1 MIRQLL
7 RRIHIP
13 PQYIRSFCIVAHIDH
28 GKSTLADRLLE
39 KTGFKVDKAQ
49 MLDTLQVERERGITV
64 RAQTV
69 SMNYTYKG
77 TEYLL
82 NLIDT
87 PGHVDFSYEVSRSL
101 RACKGA
107 ILLVDATSGL
117 QAQTFSTF
125 YSALEA
131 NLTIIPAVNKVDH
144 PAAIPDVVSD
154 QITTHF
160 DLDDVHQISAK
171 TGLNVEK
178 LLEDVIL
185 KVPHDDTN
193 VNAPFRGFL
202 FDSWFDKH
210 RGVICIVK
218 IVEGEIRKG
227 ELIKSL
233 ATGKDYSIV
242 DLGELRISLLSTD
255 VLTTGQ
261 VGYFVLNMR
270 QTSEALIGDT
280 FCKVENTTAVPF
292 EGFTQPKP
300 MVYAGVFPLDPDDYL
315 DLLRSLDKYLLED
328 RSVFV
333 AKDTSSAL
341 GSGFRIGFLG
351 LLHMDIFR
359 ERLEQEYNQDILI
372 TAPSVPYKVILKDDS
387 EIIINNAN
395 DLPDIHKVKE
405 YLEPRVNVTIILP
418 NEYMGHTINYCMAL
432 RGIQK
437 SMTIIDQSRTMLMF
451 DMPLSELIVGF
462 FDAMKSMTKGM
473 ATVDYEYRSYEPAT
487 LGVMT
492 VLLNG
497 TQVDAFSMIV
507 HKSQAHDRGRS
518 LARKLK
524 DHLPN
529 QLFEVAI
536 QAAYN
541 NKVVARETIKALRK
555 NVIAKCYGGDIS
567 RKRKLLDKQKEGKKK
582 MRLFGNV
589 QVDSNTFQQV
599 LKID

>member
-1 MIRQLL
+1 MIRLL
-7 RRIHIP
+7 TRRFHIP
-13 PQYIRSFCIVAHIDH
+13 PERIRSFCIVAHIDH

-39 KTGFKVDKAQ
+39 KAGFKVDKAQ

-69 SMNYTYKG
+69 SMNYTYNG
-77 TEYLL
+77 TDYLI

-107 ILLVDATSGL
+107 ILLVDATSGI

-131 NLTIIPAVNKVDH
+131 DLTIIPAVNKVDH
-144 PAAIPDVVSD
+144 PAAIPSVVSE
-154 QITTHF
+154 QIETHF
-160 DLDDVHQISAK
+160 DLQDAYRVSAR

-178 LLEDVIL
+178 LLEAVIL
-185 KVPHDDTN
+185 KVPPEENNTHL
-193 VNAPFRGFL
+193 PFRGFL

-218 IVEGEIRKG
+218 VVDGEIRKG
-227 ELIKSL
+227 DLIKSV
-233 ATGKDYSIV
+233 ATEKQYSIV
-242 DLGELRISLLSTD
+242 ELGELRINLKPTEM
-255 VLTTGQ
+255 LTTGQ

-280 FCKVENTTAVPF
+280 FCKVENMTAVQFP
-292 EGFTQPKP
+292 GFKQPKP
-300 MVYAGVFPLDPDDYL
+300 MVYAGVFPTDPDDYI
-315 DLLRSLDKYLLED
+315 DLQRSLDKYLLED
-328 RSVFV
+328 RSIFV
-333 AKDTSSAL
+333 TKDTSSAL

-359 ERLEQEYNQDILI
+359 ERLEQEYNQDIII
-372 TAPSVPYKVILKDDS
+372 TAPSVPYKVELKDDTQV
-387 EIIINNAN
+387 IVNNAN
-395 DLPDIHKVKE
+395 ELPDLYQVKE
-405 YLEPRVNVTIILP
+405 YFEPRVNVTIILP
-418 NEYMGHTINYCMAL
+418 NEYMGQTINYCMSL
-432 RGIQK
+432 RGVQK
-437 SMTIIDQSRTMLMF
+437 SMTVIDEARTMLIF

-462 FDAMKSMTKGM
+462 FDTMKSMTKGM
-473 ATVDYEYRSYEPAT
+473 ATVDYEYRAYEPAM

-497 TQVDAFSMIV
+497 TKVDALSMIV
-507 HKSQAHDRGRS
+507 HKSQAYDRGRS
-518 LARKLK
+518 LVKKLK
-524 DHLPN
+524 EHLPN

-541 NKVVARETIKALRK
+541 NKVVARETMKALRK
-555 NVIAKCYGGDIS
+555 NVTAKCYGGDIS
-567 RKRKLLDKQKEGKKK
+567 RKRKLLEKQKEGKKK
-582 MRLFGNV
+582 MRMFGNV